1 MTVLGT
7 GKKPYDSQ
15 NRARCIGLERQVT
28 RVPLTKKNVISLL
41 ATLSLRSAAVV
52 IFISAGVVT
61 ALSQSQ
67 ALIES
72 ESAIERAPALT
83 IRKQVQEV
91 NLVVTVTD
99 HRGRLVRDL
108 RPSDFNIQD
117 NGELPKRI
125 TYFERQAN
133 LPLRIAVVVDTSSS
147 IAESFGLEEKKAGQF
162 LTRNVRPE
170 SDLAL
175 VIGFANRPRV
185 EQSATNDTMLLSRT
199 IRGLHVGGETA
210 IYDAVSAAARELGKI
225 NDSQPARRAIILI
238 TDGEDN
244 VSHIDLQQAIEA
256 AQRNDCSVYV
266 LSTNID
272 ISSDA
277 EAAELAMKRL
287 AEATGGDVLRAN
299 TGNNLAKAF
308 SDLEKELRSQYAIGY
323 TPANLARNGSFHR
336 LFVQGPKK
344 LRILYREGYFAR

>member
-1 MTVLGT
+1 V
-7 GKKPYDSQ
+7 
-15 NRARCIGLERQVT
+15 R
-28 RVPLTKKNVISLL
+28 LTKKKNAFLLL
-41 ATLSLRSAAVV
+41 ATLSLRSAAMM
-52 IFISAGVVT
+52 IFISAAVVI

-67 ALIES
+67 TLINNDSAL
-72 ESAIERAPALT
+72 ERTPAVT

-108 RPSDFNIQD
+108 RSSDFNIQD

-147 IAESFGLEEKKAGQF
+147 IAESFAVEEKTAGLF
-162 LTRNVRPE
+162 LTRSLRPG

-175 VIGFANRPRV
+175 VIGFANKPRV
-185 EQSATNDTMLLSRT
+185 EQSATDDTKLLSRT

-225 NDSQPARRAIILI
+225 TDLQPARRVIILI
-238 TDGEDN
+238 TDGKDN
-244 VSHIDLQQAIEA
+244 FSQIDLQQAVEV
-256 AQRNDCSVYV
+256 AQRNDCFVYV
-266 LSTNID
+266 LSTNTD
-272 ISSDA
+272 ISSEA
-277 EAAELAMKRL
+277 ESAERAMKRL
-287 AEATGGDVLRAN
+287 SEATGGNVLRAN
-299 TGNNLAKAF
+299 TEDNLVKAF

-336 LFVQGPKK
+336 LVVQGPKK
-344 LRILYREGYFAR
+344 LRIYYREGYFAR